1 MMLQGFS
8 GHGSGPQSTSCTQS
22 PGVQG
27 PVFKTTLVPLPHQ
40 LPGSEPLRGIFSRLL
55 SGIHIPTEVSRGGDH
70 VLLRKAEDFLLVFPA
85 AWECRVGILPDVGLQ
100 QKP

>member
-8 GHGSGPQSTSCTQS
+8 GHGSGPQSTSCTRHLGFRVLFS
-22 PGVQG
+22 
-27 PVFKTTLVPLPHQ
+27 KTTLVPLPHE
-40 LPGSEPLRGIFSRLL
+40 PTGSEPLRGIFSRLL

-70 VLLRKAEDFLLVFPA
+70 VLLRKAEDFLLVFPP
-85 AWECRVGILPDVGLQ
+85 AWECRVGILRDVGLQ